1 MIRKNI
7 EQILKQGS
15 MRQKTLL
22 YMNDLA
28 IFNTTLDTEKRL
40 LTDKERTIIYR
51 GLKTPQDI
59 KHYNNMRTSNKGFLF
74 FNDIARTTLER
85 VIGFKQA
92 LLQQVL
98 NVGYNRLYRDIIN
111 DLLDLYPEEDS
122 REKALALALDKSE
135 IFKTYHEKGYSP
147 YVVEDESHKDRQKIK
162 RDVEGIVN
170 SLEIETE
177 GLKIIHHR
185 LKQITKDDL
194 PVKPYRDE
202 VEKREERCRA
212 GLQEAITMID
222 FINEELGYSL
232 KITPYDEIGLPEAY
246 SANSVN
252 NESALLYE

>member
-7 EQILKQGS
+7 AQILKQGS

-28 IFNTTLDTEKRL
+28 IFNTSYDLEKQL
-40 LTDKERTIIYR
+40 LTDKEKTIIYR

-74 FNDIARTTLER
+74 FNDIARTTIESI
-85 VIGFKQA
+85 IGLKQT

-122 REKALALALDKSE
+122 REKALGLAIEKSE
-135 IFKTYHEKGYSP
+135 IFKLYQEKGYSP

-185 LKQITKDDL
+185 LKQITKEEL
-194 PVKPYRDE
+194 PLKPYRDE
-202 VEKREERCRA
+202 VEKREERCRTS
-212 GLQEAITMID
+212 LQEAITMID
-222 FINEELGYSL
+222 FINEELDYSL
-232 KITPYDEIGLPEAY
+232 KITPYDEIKLPKDLSE
-246 SANSVN
+246 NSVN
-252 NESALLYE
+252 DESAFLYD